1 MYVDYVGLRVSNLAK
16 SLRFFTQ
23 GLGLREVRRGTMF
36 HGGVWVLMEDPI
48 SHQHIELNWYPRG
61 SKYATPFVAGEELDH
76 LGLRVT
82 NVAAAARRLRAA
94 GAKRIQ
100 EFRDRGTLEV
110 AYYEGPDGLWVEL
123 IHSPTI

>member
-1 MYVDYVGLRVSNLAK
+1 MYVDYVGLRVSNLPK
-16 SLRFFTQ
+16 SVRFFTQ
-23 GLGLREVRRGTMF
+23 GLGLREVRRGKMF

-61 SKYATPFVAGEELDH
+61 SKYATPFVAGEGLDH

-94 GAKRIQ
+94 GAKRIE
-100 EFRDRGTLEV
+100 EFRDQGTLEV

-123 IHSPTI
+123 IHSPTV